1 MSGFVT
7 IRLHGYTFVRGQTDA
22 PDLAVLYIP
31 SLLMPATED
40 QARDLEIFEKLLAM
54 DDESFVIRW
63 KRRPKPVEAFLL
75 RHKETAPRV
84 IVQYATEKMDRA
96 GKERFRRT
104 QSAKAGAVRSRRT
117 T

>member
-1 MSGFVT
+1 V
-7 IRLHGYTFVRGQTDA
+7 A
-22 PDLAVLYIP
+22 PLVDFIEP
-31 SLLMPATED
+31 LM
-40 QARDLEIFEKLLAM
+40 RDPEKVVQQGLGWFLREA
-54 DDESFVIRW
+54 W

-84 IVQYATEKMDRA
+84 IVKYATEKMDRA

-104 QSAKAGAVRSRRT
+104 QSAKERTVRSRRT